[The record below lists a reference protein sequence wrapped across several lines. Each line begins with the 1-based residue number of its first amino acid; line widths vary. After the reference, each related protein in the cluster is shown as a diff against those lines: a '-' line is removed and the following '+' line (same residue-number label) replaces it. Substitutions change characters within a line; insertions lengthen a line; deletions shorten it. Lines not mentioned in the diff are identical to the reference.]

1 VQEGLGARRR
11 GEQGQVIIIGAVMMT
26 ALFGFLALVL
36 DIGNAYAQR
45 RFVQNGADAAA
56 IAASRLLANN
66 LDTGTGDA
74 TVVAVLNQYL
84 SANNDGSFVAGAALG
99 AAEGAWYVTP
109 TGTRIA
115 PIGAGIGV
123 PPAGA
128 DRLPQ
133 IAGQYVGGVE
143 VVARKQFDTLV
154 AGVIGYETMT
164 VRAEAVGQF
173 GAEASQALAPPDGPR
188 IMPLAIGKHTFDQ
201 ALGCGIG
208 YDLPITFANG
218 ITDPFSCNGTNGQG
232 GFQWSPLHIAENFSN
247 SIAKDLLEPVTPYA
261 DQVLSIGEEIRV
273 ASGERAV
280 DYAMLNDY
288 WAGQDVLVP
297 IVDVT
302 GEVDCHPHCDEPVLR
317 FAWFHVTYAGGSS
330 PKTIEGYFRDPREMP
345 TVVGG
350 SVGSSTTIT
359 GPVTFALT
367 R

>member
-1 VQEGLGARRR
+1 
-11 GEQGQVIIIGAVMMT
+11 M
-26 ALFGFLALVL
+26 
-36 DIGNAYAQR
+36 
-45 RFVQNGADAAA
+45 
-56 IAASRLLANN
+56 
-66 LDTGTGDA
+66 
-74 TVVAVLNQYL
+74 VLNQYL
-84 SANNDGSFVAGAALG
+84 SANNGASFVAGAGLG

-115 PIGAGIGV
+115 PVGAGIGV
-123 PPAGA
+123 PAAGV
-128 DRLPQ
+128 DQLPR

-143 VVARKQFDTLV
+143 VVARKEFDTFV
-154 AGVIGYETMT
+154 AAVVGVESMT
-164 VRAEAVGQF
+164 VRAAAVGQF
-173 GAEASQALAPPDGPR
+173 GAEQSQALAPPNGPR
-188 IMPLAIGKHTFDQ
+188 VMPIAIGKHTLDQ
-201 ALGCGIG
+201 SLGCGIG

-232 GFQWSPLHIAENFSN
+232 GFQWAPLHIAENFSN
-247 SIAKDLLEPVTPYA
+247 SIAKDLLEPVSPYA
-261 DQVLSIGEEIRV
+261 DRMLSIGQEIRI

-288 WAGQDVLVP
+288 WAGEDVLIP

-302 GEVDCHPHCDEPVLR
+302 GAVDCHPHCDEPVLR